1 MTDPRNG
8 QNSLEGYRS
17 ESKHQH
23 FHTFPLQ
30 DRFCHGNMWTLF
42 WFVISESVCIVLDLL
57 SSLKVSLDQEE
68 TACLTYANI
77 IHQVQTKGQG
87 KMVKWW
93 PDPSSTSSAPNLD
106 GFNILDFLN
115 FLNPLGFKMFIFFF
129 KAYAKFSNVGSL
141 KFLPSYP
148 LCRSHHWS
156 CWRHTSQ

>member
-1 MTDPRNG
+1 
-8 QNSLEGYRS
+8 
-17 ESKHQH
+17 
-23 FHTFPLQ
+23 
-30 DRFCHGNMWTLF
+30 MWTLF

-106 GFNILDFLN
+106 GFNILN